1 MFTDDRGRRRRRR
14 RAAWLLALTAG
25 ALAAWAAGLFWFADR
40 IPRRLED
47 PDRRTDAIVVL
58 TGGSLRVETGFQ
70 LLAER
75 KAEKLF
81 VSGVEKGVPIDD
93 LLALYGLTAE
103 DMKCC
108 ITLGYRAADTP
119 GNALESAAW
128 VRANRLRSV
137 RLVTS
142 SYHMPR
148 SLLEFRGAM
157 PDLEIAPHPVFS
169 DRVLI
174 DDWWRRPGTAS
185 LVVSEYNKYLLTAGR
200 QALHGIVA
208 ERGG

>member
-1 MFTDDRGRRRRRR
+1 MSAADRRRRRR
-14 RAAWLLALTAG
+14 RRSGWLLVLLG
-25 ALAAWAAGLFWFADR
+25 GGLVAWFAGLLWFVDR
-40 IPRRLED
+40 IPRTLED
-47 PDRRTDAIVVL
+47 ADRRTDAIVVL

-93 LLALYGLTAE
+93 LLSLYGLTPE
-103 DMKCC
+103 DMECC
-108 ITLGYRAADTP
+108 ITLGYMAADTP
-119 GNALESAAW
+119 GNAEESASW

-148 SLLEFRGAM
+148 SLLEFRRAM

-174 DDWWRRPGTAS
+174 DEWWRRPGTAA
-185 LVVSEYNKYLLTAGR
+185 LVITEYNKYLLAAAR
-200 QALHGIVA
+200 QALSGTV
-208 ERGG
+208 EE

>member
-1 MFTDDRGRRRRRR
+1 LPPG
-14 RAAWLLALTAG
+14 A
-25 ALAAWAAGLFWFADR
+25 ALAACRPRLLWFVDRLPRALTRAA
-40 IPRRLED
+40 PR
-47 PDRRTDAIVVL
+47 PDAIVVL
-58 TGGSLRVETGFQ
+58 TGGSLRVETGFR

-81 VSGVEKGVPIDD
+81 VSGVEQGVPIDD
-93 LLALYGLTAE
+93 LLALYGLTPE
-103 DMKCC
+103 DMECC
-108 ITLGYRAADTP
+108 ITLGYMAADTP
-119 GNALESAAW
+119 GNAQESASW

-142 SYHMPR
+142 NYHMPR

-174 DDWWRRPGTAS
+174 DEWWRRPGTAA
-185 LVVSEYNKYLLTAGR
+185 LVVTEYNKYLLAAAR
-200 QALHGIVA
+200 QALRGIA
-208 ERGG
+208 GE